1 MAEAEDLDTKYL
13 KKEIQI
19 LLYRMQ
25 ALPDVARARLQA
37 ELTQPLLEQTLAI
50 DTPRGRVRF
59 VALGRTSVGRAATL
73 LTKQPAT
80 IAWIDRFEPNSVFW
94 DIGANIGV
102 YTLYASLA
110 RDTRI
115 VAIEPAAVNYF
126 ALTANCEI
134 NHLGGRVTCLLAAV
148 GRDKAIAD
156 LAVSQFAAAAS
167 FGFGAKKAQVFEG
180 RQAAAVMPMD
190 QLVDEY
196 GLPCPHYIKIDVP
209 GLTDDILAGGA
220 RTLSRP
226 EVREV
231 HIEASED
238 SRGGRRI
245 IETLGQYGLTIAA
258 ADMHGSADLT
268 FIRTGSAGA
277 GSRRG

>member
-1 MAEAEDLDTKYL
+1 MGDAEDLDAKYL

-19 LLYRMQ
+19 LLYRLQ

-37 ELTQPLLEQTLAI
+37 ELTQTLLEQTLAV
-50 DTPRGRVRF
+50 DTPRGPLRF
-59 VALGRTSVGRAATL
+59 VALGRTCVGRAATL

-80 IAWIDRFEPNSVFW
+80 IAWIDRFEPDSVFW

-102 YTLYASLA
+102 YTLYASLE
-110 RDTRI
+110 RSTRI

-126 ALTANCEI
+126 ALTANCEV
-134 NHLGGRVTCLLAAV
+134 NQLGERVTCLLAAL
-148 GRDKAIAD
+148 GRSKAIAD
-156 LAVSQFAAAAS
+156 LAVSQFAPAAS
-167 FGFGAKKAQVFEG
+167 FGFGGRKAEVFGG

-220 RTLSRP
+220 RTLSRAD
-226 EVREV
+226 VREV

-238 SRGGRRI
+238 SRSGRRI
-245 IETLGQYGLTIAA
+245 IDTLAQHGLTIAA

-268 FIRTGSAGA
+268 FIRTGSG
-277 GSRRG
+277 RG